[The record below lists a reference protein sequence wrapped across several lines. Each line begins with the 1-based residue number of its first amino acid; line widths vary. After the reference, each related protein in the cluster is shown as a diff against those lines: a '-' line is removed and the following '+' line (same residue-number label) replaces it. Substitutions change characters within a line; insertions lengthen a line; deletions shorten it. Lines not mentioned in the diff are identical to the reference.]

1 MPSYSSQC
9 QPIADKVKD
18 LDADITS
25 AQKSL
30 QSAAPGAKSA
40 ILARIRDL
48 QSQKTTEQGLL
59 NDCVRKHP
67 YIPPPPPPKN
77 PCLGIKKKVND
88 LEEQLSVKI
97 QKGLA
102 PLQKQLQHATSGEKS
117 TLLHQIQ
124 VLRNDLTRNS
134 DLAKEA
140 KAKEQE
146 YEQCIVSHGGLLELQ
161 ATFSGK
167 ATMYTSDSDAPG
179 PYTMADTIG
188 LLFSEWNHANVTIT
202 SFPPLSA
209 TFDTPLGAN
218 TTTVTLI
225 AGSGTYNPDGYLTMT
240 LDLHFH
246 HTLVSD
252 SRLHITL
259 KNVEPMDSAGKVA
272 VMGSAPFQDGYL
284 DGDEC
289 TLQVKGAV
297 MPHP

>member
-9 QPIADKVKD
+9 QPIADKVNG

-40 ILARIRDL
+40 ILSRIRDL
-48 QSQKTTEQGLL
+48 QGQKTTEWGLL

-77 PCLGIKKKVND
+77 PCLGIKKEVND

-97 QKGLA
+97 QKELA
-102 PLQKQLQHATSGEKS
+102 PLQKQVQHATSGEKS
-117 TLLHQIQ
+117 ALLHQIQ
-124 VLRNDLTRNS
+124 VLRNDLTKNS

-146 YEQCIVSHGGLLELQ
+146 YEQCIVSHGGLLELK

-167 ATMYTSDSDAPG
+167 ATMHTSNSDAPG
-179 PYTMADTIG
+179 PYSMDDTIG

-209 TFDTPLGAN
+209 TFDTPLGTN

-259 KNVEPMDSAGKVA
+259 KNVEPMDSTGKVS